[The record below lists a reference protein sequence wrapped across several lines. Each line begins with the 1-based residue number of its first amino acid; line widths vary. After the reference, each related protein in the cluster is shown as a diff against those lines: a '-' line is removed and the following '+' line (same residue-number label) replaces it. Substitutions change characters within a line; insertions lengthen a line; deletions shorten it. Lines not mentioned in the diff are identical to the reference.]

1 LFLNL
6 CLKTWFQLHYMVCEG
21 TRGQRRE
28 PIGRPELA
36 PWQPILKEYA
46 MSVEKDLTSRNNS
59 VSEKKKKRR
68 FLSPEKKFQ
77 IFLESQT
84 EKTPVGEIL
93 RREGIYST
101 DLARIRKQVK
111 EAALQ
116 RLSAR
121 PGPKGKTVPREDYE
135 ALKRE
140 LEEKERALADQ
151 AVELAILRKKTNGGS
166 WER

>member
-1 LFLNL
+1 
-6 CLKTWFQLHYMVCEG
+6 
-21 TRGQRRE
+21 
-28 PIGRPELA
+28 
-36 PWQPILKEYA
+36 
-46 MSVEKDLTSRNNS
+46 MSVTEDTKPNKDHSAEGKR
-59 VSEKKKKRR
+59 KRR

-84 EKTPVGEIL
+84 GKTPVGEIL

-111 EAALQ
+111 EAALD
-116 RLSAR
+116 RLSVR
-121 PGPKGKTVPREDYE
+121 PGPKRKAVPQESYE

-140 LEEKERALADQ
+140 LEEKERALAEQ

-166 WER
+166 WDR

>member
-1 LFLNL
+1 
-6 CLKTWFQLHYMVCEG
+6 
-21 TRGQRRE
+21 
-28 PIGRPELA
+28 
-36 PWQPILKEYA
+36 
-46 MSVEKDLTSRNNS
+46 MSVTKDMNTQRNHFL
-59 VSEKKKKRR
+59 EEKKKRR

-84 EKTPVGEIL
+84 GKTPVGEIL

-111 EAALQ
+111 DAALE

-121 PGPKGKTVPREDYE
+121 PGAKRTSVPHENYE

-140 LEEKERALADQ
+140 LEQKERALAEQ